1 MQVAVGVF
9 GVGGEVV
16 EVFVEE
22 GDGAVGCCVGADF
35 GAIGGRG
42 GVSVGRRERGEGR
55 RGERGRGEG
64 GKWAGT

>member
-1 MQVAVGVF
+1 MEVAVRVF

-35 GAIGGRG
+35 GAIGGRCGLVWVEGKG
-42 GVSVGRRERGEGR
+42 GGEGQ
-55 RGERGRGEG
+55 GRVHR
-64 GKWAGT
+64 W